1 MQKIVIGGEDL
12 TKGTIL
18 KESAQDMYTFQ
29 LSKEGAGF
37 RLPQLITCR
46 ERLLTFH
53 ITVFEEHSL
62 SI

>member
-29 LSKEGAGF
+29 LSKEGAD
-37 RLPQLITCR
+37 RKS
-46 ERLLTFH
+46 
-53 ITVFEEHSL
+53 VV
-62 SI
+62 

>member
-29 LSKEGAGF
+29 YQRRGRDLGSRSLLPAGSV
-37 RLPQLITCR
+37 C
-46 ERLLTFH
+46 
-53 ITVFEEHSL
+53 
-62 SI
+62 